1 MLVATVLRSCLRS
14 IAPDERSTDMA
25 EETGRRR
32 VHERWAHLRFSVIGQ
47 LLAAPPD
54 KGELKAAIEA
64 LAARTW
70 RHPTTGEPV
79 RFGFSTIERW
89 YYRAL
94 NERSDPVGVLRRKL
108 RTNAGQQ
115 HAISAAVRRVVIAQ
129 YAAHK
134 SWSIKLHHDNLV
146 ALAETR
152 PDLKPVPSYPTLR
165 RFMRANGLDKRRRLS
180 PRRTEGAER
189 AETRIVEREVRRYE
203 AEYVNG
209 LWHWDCHHGSRK
221 VLTPRGEWVTPIL
234 FGVLAGADCGS
245 RRLRCPMEGL
255 EIAGWARPR
264 RPSRPWAAT
273 HDPDRGRA
281 CRGQARQGA
290 RPGRGGRG
298 GKNPLQLVDP
308 AEMGGAFVGES
319 LSPVRPGL
327 VVIAGRAAGEV
338 EDRHARRAAE
348 AERITDR
355 NHEVADARCMVRKS
369 DIGKVRLPI
378 DLNQGQIGL
387 RVSANDLPRIGGA
400 IVAFDLNCLGMI
412 NHMKV
417 GHCISI
423 RRNEEARSST
433 GNNFMAPEYSV
444 VGHVPEAKLLEEII
458 EWKI

>member
-1 MLVATVLRSCLRS
+1 
-14 IAPDERSTDMA
+14 MA

-64 LAARTW
+64 LAARIW

-94 NERSDPVGVLRRKL
+94 NERSDPVRVLRRKL

-152 PDLKPVPSYPTLR
+152 PELKPVPSYPTLR

-234 FGVLAGADCGS
+234 FGVLDDRSRLACHLQWYLAETAEVIAHGLAQAFQKRGLPRAALSDNGSAMTAAEISEGLARLGILHHTTLPYSPYQNAKQEAFWGPVEGRLIAMLEHVPDLTLAFWISPDGVCFRNHCGALDPDGVGDIERVELLPIRLSPTATSGSVRPCSWTFTSVAIFGSHNRSQSSSDFFPTTRPAPPTWRRLAGATGLFAPIVRRRES
-245 RRLRCPMEGL
+245 RSASQIVLASC
-255 EIAGWARPR
+255 
-264 RPSRPWAAT
+264 AAASAAVT
-273 HDPDRGRA
+273 PD
-281 CRGQARQGA
+281 
-290 RPGRGGRG
+290 
-298 GKNPLQLVDP
+298 
-308 AEMGGAFVGES
+308 
-319 LSPVRPGL
+319 
-327 VVIAGRAAGEV
+327 
-338 EDRHARRAAE
+338 
-348 AERITDR
+348 
-355 NHEVADARCMVRKS
+355 
-369 DIGKVRLPI
+369 
-378 DLNQGQIGL
+378 
-387 RVSANDLPRIGGA
+387 
-400 IVAFDLNCLGMI
+400 
-412 NHMKV
+412 
-417 GHCISI
+417 
-423 RRNEEARSST
+423 
-433 GNNFMAPEYSV
+433 
-444 VGHVPEAKLLEEII
+444 
-458 EWKI
+458 